1 MNAPSLDQIL
11 RALSIGGE
19 VRLMPRSVPLDE
31 LLMMLSETRFGG
43 AIEIGEG
50 SQLDR
55 IVLREG
61 RVIDVE
67 PIAHLAVQLLARVML
82 ELDSVDRESL
92 RDTIA
97 EDPFQTPTELGARL
111 LESEAIHREAL
122 AKAWSEQ
129 ARRRLFFLYER
140 ADEPI
145 RLHRLDPL
153 GSPLDLKLTS
163 IDVLPAVAYGLVMRS
178 DEARRRAILAYVS
191 HRHVQL
197 LNPYDEERN
206 RCGLPPPL
214 LAGARTLAQGFVFGG
229 EPSLPGLAPD
239 TTSGLLLLFQR
250 MSLLRV
256 TDPAQLPRAPSL
268 SPRARPS

>member
-1 MNAPSLDQIL
+1 MTAPSLDQIL
-11 RALSIGGE
+11 RALTIGGE

-43 AIEIGEG
+43 VIEIGEG
-50 SQLDR
+50 QELDR
-55 IVLREG
+55 VILREG
-61 RVIDVE
+61 RVLDVE
-67 PIAHLAVQLLARVML
+67 AAPHLAVQLLARVMI
-82 ELDSVDRESL
+82 ELDTVDRENL
-92 RDTIA
+92 RDAIA
-97 EDPFQTPTELGARL
+97 EDPFQSPAELGARL
-111 LESEAIHREAL
+111 LESEAVHREGL

-140 ADEPI
+140 ADAPI
-145 RLHRLDPL
+145 RLHRLDPI
-153 GSPLDLKLTS
+153 GTPLDLKLIS

-178 DEARRRAILAYVS
+178 DDARRRAILAYVA

-197 LNPYDEERN
+197 LSPYDEERN

-214 LAGARTLAQGFVFGG
+214 LAGARTLARGFVFGA
-229 EPSLPGLAPD
+229 EPCLPELAPD

-256 TDPAQLPRAPSL
+256 TDPSQLPRAPSQL
-268 SPRARPS
+268 PRAYPN